1 MQFNTVSSSLGG
13 ALLAASLM
21 AGAPAL
27 AQDADATP
35 APRITVTGEG
45 VVSAAPDMAILTLS
59 VVHEA
64 ETARDAVTGNNA
76 AMTEVVNAMKDAG
89 IADADLQTSGFSL
102 SPRYARPKA
111 DDPDGEPRISG
122 YRAYNSLSVRVRNI
136 ADTGIIL
143 DRAVSLGVN
152 SSSGLVFTNDDP
164 SAFLTEARSKAVTDA
179 MERAK
184 TLAEAA
190 GVSVGRI
197 LDMSEQS
204 FSPGPV
210 PMVKAEMMMARDA
223 GGAVPLQG
231 GENDYRITVN
241 MVFEIEQ

>member
-1 MQFNTVSSSLGG
+1 MQFSKAASYLGG
-13 ALLAASLM
+13 AALAAGLA
-21 AGAPAL
+21 AGQPAF
-27 AQDADATP
+27 AQDTGQP
-35 APRITVTGEG
+35 PVPRITVTGEG
-45 VVSAAPDMAILTLS
+45 TVSAAPDMAILTLS
-59 VVHEA
+59 VIHEA

-89 IADADLQTSGFSL
+89 IADNDLQTSGFSI

-111 DDPDGEPRISG
+111 DDPDGEPRIAG
-122 YRAYNSLSVRVRNI
+122 YRAQNSLSVRVRNI

-152 SSSGLVFTNDDP
+152 ASSGLVFTNDDP
-164 SAFLTEARSKAVTDA
+164 SAFLTEARTKAVADA
-179 MERAK
+179 VARAK

-204 FSPGPV
+204 YRPSPV
-210 PMVKAEMMMARDA
+210 PFAKAEMMVARGAAD
-223 GGAVPLQG
+223 AVPLHG
-231 GENDYRITVN
+231 GENDYIITVN
-241 MVFEIEQ
+241 IVFVTEH